1 MSSGGGNRVSGDGGA
16 ARTSVNRDFNNATV
30 NRSNTTTTSNL
41 SSARSTTANRNVN
54 VSNGEIS
61 ANRGNVN
68 TGNINRGNVNTGNIN
83 RGNIN
88 TGNVN
93 NVNVNGYGGN
103 YHLDYDVDNGW
114 HHPIAA
120 GAAFGAAA
128 AVTSAAIGSVVY
140 SLPPSC
146 TVTVVNGVSYQNCG
160 GVWYEPQ
167 FAGTSVEYVVVE
179 SPK

>member
-16 ARTSVNRDFNNATV
+16 ARTSVNRDFNNETI
-30 NRSNTTTTSNL
+30 NRTPKATTTNL
-41 SSARSTTANRNVN
+41 NASRSATANRNVN
-54 VSNGEIS
+54 VSNGEV
-61 ANRGNVN
+61 AGQRGNVN
-68 TGNINRGNVNTGNIN
+68 TGNINRGNIN

-103 YHLDYDVDNGW
+103 YHLDNDVDYGW
-114 HHPIAA
+114 HHPVAA
-120 GAAFGAAA
+120 GVAFGTAA

-146 TVTVVNGVSYQNCG
+146 TVTVVDGVSYQNCG

-167 FAGTSVEYVVVE
+167 FAGTSVEYVVVA
-179 SPK
+179 PK

>member
-16 ARTSVNRDFNNATV
+16 ARTSVNRDFNNATI
-30 NRSNTTTTSNL
+30 NRTPTATTTNL
-41 SSARSTTANRNVN
+41 NASRSATANRNVN
-54 VSNGEIS
+54 VSNGEV
-61 ANRGNVN
+61 AGQRGNVN
-68 TGNINRGNVNTGNIN
+68 TGNINRGNIN

-103 YHLDYDVDNGW
+103 YHLDNDVDYGW
-114 HHPIAA
+114 HHPVAA
-120 GAAFGAAA
+120 GVAFGTAA

-146 TVTVVNGVSYQNCG
+146 TVTVVDGVSYQNCG

-167 FAGTSVEYVVVE
+167 FAGTSVEYVVVA
-179 SPK
+179 PK

>member
-16 ARTSVNRDFNNATV
+16 ARTSVNRDFSNATF
-30 NRSNTTTTSNL
+30 NRTPTNTTTNR
-41 SSARSTTANRNVN
+41 SAN
-54 VSNGEIS
+54 VSNGEIVNS
-61 ANRGNVN
+61 SNRAASVNRTNINNANVN
-68 TGNINRGNVNTGNIN
+68 RSNI
-83 RGNIN
+83 
-88 TGNVN
+88 N
-93 NVNVNGYGGN
+93 NVNVNNGYGGN

-114 HHPIAA
+114 RHPIAA

-146 TVTVVNGVSYQNCG
+146 TVSVVNGISYQNCG

-167 FAGTSVEYVVVE
+167 FAGTSVEYIVV
-179 SPK
+179 SAPK

>member
-16 ARTSVNRDFNNATV
+16 ARTSVNRDFSNATF
-30 NRSNTTTTSNL
+30 NRTPTNTAMN
-41 SSARSTTANRNVN
+41 ANRNLS
-54 VSNGEIS
+54 VSNGEVS
-61 ANRGNVN
+61 SNRAANVN
-68 TGNINRGNVNTGNIN
+68 NANVNRANVNNANINRT
-83 RGNIN
+83 
-88 TGNVN
+88 NVN

-114 HHPIAA
+114 HHPVAA

-146 TVTVVNGVSYQNCG
+146 TVTVVNGISYQNCG

-167 FAGTSVEYVVVE
+167 FSGTSVEYIVV
-179 SPK
+179 SAPQ